1 MHMGV
6 QEPKPES
13 IFKKNFETN
22 ELFFGKW
29 NETNKL
35 HKSIERRSAN
45 AEQELKKLMWLSV

>member
-13 IFKKNFETN
+13 IFLKNFETN
-22 ELFFGKW
+22 DLFFGKW

-35 HKSIERRSAN
+35 QKSIERTSAN
-45 AEQELKKLMWLSV
+45 AEQELKRLMWLSV